1 MKLTILDY
9 GVGNLE
15 SLFNACKKT
24 SNIKIDINV
33 SSNPKD
39 LTTTDSAILPGV
51 GAFGHAMELL
61 ELNGWINYINDYI
74 NSNRP
79 ILGICLGMQILFS
92 KSSEFGA
99 HNGLNFIKG
108 EVEKLPECEEKCP
121 NVGWRQL
128 IKDHESPMFDGI
140 DHKSYFYF
148 THSYFCKPLDNKII
162 NSSIE
167 FCGEDITSSIH
178 NKNIWAT
185 QFHPEKSAEA
195 GLTLLRNFINF

>member
-39 LTTTDSAILPGV
+39 LSTSDFLILPGV
-51 GAFGHAMELL
+51 SAFGHAMKLL
-61 ELNGWINYINDYI
+61 ELNGCINNINDYI
-74 NSNRP
+74 DSKRP

-92 KSSEFGA
+92 RSYEFGS

-108 EVEKLPECEEKCP
+108 AVQKLPECEEKRP

-128 IKDHESPMFDGI
+128 IKDNESSMFNGI
-140 DHKSYFYF
+140 DNNSFFYF

-167 FCGEDITSSIH
+167 FCGEDVTSSIQ
-178 NKNIWAT
+178 NENIWAT

-195 GLTLLRNFINF
+195 GLILLRNFINF